1 MRDISDSKSKSSSI
15 MSVTA
20 LNEKIKSLLE
30 ATFYNISVE
39 GEIASVTYHSS
50 GHIYFS
56 IKDENSS
63 IKCVM
68 WRSNAS
74 RLKFTLKKGE
84 HIVLRGSLGVYT
96 PRGDYQFIA
105 QSIEPY
111 GKGALALAFEQLKE
125 KLQAKGYFDK
135 ARKKPLPKFP
145 KKIAIVTALGGAALQ
160 DMLNIASRRW
170 PLVEIVV
177 FDTLV
182 QGEDAPKEIARAIAR
197 ADRCG
202 ADIIIVGRGG
212 GAIEDLWA
220 FNEEIVADAIYN
232 ASTVIVSAVGH
243 EVDTLISD
251 FVADLRA
258 PTPSAAMEI
267 ILPDSNELLIYL
279 DDILDRYRHRI
290 EAIIRAKEER
300 LKSLESSIKS
310 HSAINR
316 LKMLED
322 RFSSL
327 KNSLDE
333 AIRYKISKFEAELIP
348 IRNRLEDSIYMRL
361 RQKQESLNS
370 LKNSFEINN
379 PTLKTKEGWAEIT
392 VNGKRVPLS
401 SLKVGETFSLTD
413 SSTTLKAKV
422 IETN

>member
-1 MRDISDSKSKSSSI
+1 MQNTTSI

-68 WRSNAS
+68 WRSHAS

-84 HIVLRGSLGVYT
+84 CIVITGSIGVYT

-105 QSIEPY
+105 KSIEPY

-125 KLQAKGYFDK
+125 KLQAKGYFDR

-182 QGEDAPKEIARAIAR
+182 QGEDAPIEIARAIAR
-197 ADRCG
+197 ADRYG
-202 ADIIIVGRGG
+202 VDIMIVGRGG

-232 ASTVIVSAVGH
+232 ASTPIVSAVGH

-267 ILPDSNELLIYL
+267 ILPDSNEMLIYL
-279 DDILDRYRHRI
+279 DDLLDRYRYRI
-290 EAIIRAKEER
+290 DTIIGSKEER

-322 RFSSL
+322 RFTSL

-333 AIRYKISKFEAELIP
+333 AIRYRISKFEADLMP
-348 IRNRLEDSIYMRL
+348 IRSRLKESIYMRL
-361 RQKQESLNS
+361 KQKQDRLNS

-379 PTLKTKEGWAEIT
+379 PSLKTKEGWVEIT
-392 VNGKRVPLS
+392 IDGKRVPLS
-401 SLKVGETFSLTD
+401 SLRVGEIFTLTD
-413 SSTTLKAKV
+413 SSTQISAKV
-422 IETN
+422 IDKL

>member
-1 MRDISDSKSKSSSI
+1 MRDILDSKSKSSSI

-84 HIVLRGSLGVYT
+84 HIVLRGSVGVYT

-125 KLQAKGYFDK
+125 KLQAKGYFDR

-182 QGEDAPKEIARAIAR
+182 QGEDASQEISRAISR

-232 ASTVIVSAVGH
+232 ASTPIVSAVGH

-251 FVADLRA
+251 FVADVRA

-267 ILPDSNELLIYL
+267 ILPDSNEILIYL

-290 EAIIRAKEER
+290 ETIIRAKEER

-322 RFSSL
+322 RFASL

-333 AIRYKISKFEAELIP
+333 AIKYRISKFETELMP
-348 IRNRLEDSIYMRL
+348 MRNRLEDSIYMRL
-361 RQKQESLNS
+361 RQKQERLNS
-370 LKNSFEINN
+370 IKNSFEINN

-401 SLKVGETFSLTD
+401 SLKVGDIFSLTD
-413 SSTTLKAKV
+413 SSTQLSAKV
-422 IETN
+422 IE